1 MGKFYKA
8 WCVLLLAG
16 GTWQATAQSAKPFV
30 LNAAGGSFNDP
41 NAYFHFE
48 WSIGEL
54 TLINAMAPADSI
66 ILLTHGVLQPCT
78 EFVTKSNISTLFAIG
93 EYRLFPNP
101 TAGRFEL
108 DFFVRES
115 GRMELQLTD
124 SYGKVLERRQYQY
137 DGCCR
142 IEFFNLTPY
151 PAGTYYV
158 IAKLSP
164 NRNNS
169 DGRMITRQSGFRVVK
184 IGN

>member
-8 WCVLLLAG
+8 WCLVLLAG
-16 GTWQATAQSAKPFV
+16 SCWQASAQSIKPAV
-30 LNAAGGSFNDP
+30 MNAGGGSYNDP
-41 NAYFHFE
+41 NSYFHFE

-54 TLINAMAPADSI
+54 TLINALAPADSV

-78 EFVTKSNISTLFAIG
+78 EFVAFSPFSTSFAPG

-124 SYGKVLERRQYQY
+124 SRGKVLERREYQY

-142 IEFFNLTPY
+142 IEYFNLANY

-164 NRNNS
+164 KRDNIKGNAT
-169 DGRMITRQSGFRVVK
+169 TRHSGFRVVK
-184 IGN
+184 IGH

>member
-1 MGKFYKA
+1 MGKLYKA

-16 GTWQATAQSAKPFV
+16 STWQATAQSAKHSV
-30 LNAAGGSFNDP
+30 LNAAGGSYNDP
-41 NAYFHFE
+41 NSYYHFE

-54 TLINAMAPADSI
+54 TLINALAPADSI

-78 EFVTKSNISTLFAIG
+78 EFVTKSNNSTLFAAG

-142 IEFFNLTPY
+142 IEFFNLTSY

-164 NRNNS
+164 KQNS
-169 DGRMITRQSGFRVVK
+169 NDGNATTRHSGFRVVK